1 MVGETRDAETAEI
14 AVHAAL
20 TGHLMLTTLHTNS
33 AAGAIARLLDM
44 GVEPY
49 LLASVLRCVIGQR
62 LVGVLC
68 EACKEP
74 YTPTVDERHV
84 FESRGFT
91 LPTPFQLYQPV
102 GCRSCNEVGFTGR
115 IGIFELL
122 EIDEALRELIRER
135 AQSQTLQSHA
145 LSHGMASM
153 FHDGLAKTLAGVT
166 TLEEVCRV
174 TEEW

>member
-1 MVGETRDAETAEI
+1 MVGETRDTETAEI

-33 AAGAIARLLDM
+33 AAGAVARLLDM

-68 EACKEP
+68 DECREAYVP
-74 YTPTVDERHV
+74 SIDERHV
-84 FESRGFT
+84 FESRGIQ
-91 LPTPFQLYQPV
+91 LPTPLRLYRPV
-102 GCRSCNEVGFTGR
+102 GCRACNEVGFTGR
-115 IGIFELL
+115 IGIFEML
-122 EIDEALRELIRER
+122 EIDEPMRELIRER
-135 AQSQTLQSHA
+135 APSQSLQAHA
-145 LSHGMASM
+145 LAHGMTSM
-153 FHDGLAKTLAGVT
+153 FQDGLVKALAGTT